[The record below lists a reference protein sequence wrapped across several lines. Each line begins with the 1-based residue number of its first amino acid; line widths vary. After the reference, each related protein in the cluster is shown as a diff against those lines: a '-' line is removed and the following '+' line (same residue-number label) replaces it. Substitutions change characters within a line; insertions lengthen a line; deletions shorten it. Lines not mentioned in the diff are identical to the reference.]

1 MSSRLSKERAK
12 LVLATCLGT
21 VGILAALLP
30 EGSLPYLTSR
40 GPESHQRKLSLIAQK
55 ARREINYLAFGT
67 SVTWGAGLVGDR
79 FTNTYPKILSPNA
92 KNLGMRAAGP

>member
-1 MSSRLSKERAK
+1 M
-12 LVLATCLGT
+12 
-21 VGILAALLP
+21 AALLP

-40 GPESHQRKLSLIAQK
+40 GPESHQRKLSLIASK
-55 ARREINYLAFGT
+55 ARQSWETANAGREINYLAFGT